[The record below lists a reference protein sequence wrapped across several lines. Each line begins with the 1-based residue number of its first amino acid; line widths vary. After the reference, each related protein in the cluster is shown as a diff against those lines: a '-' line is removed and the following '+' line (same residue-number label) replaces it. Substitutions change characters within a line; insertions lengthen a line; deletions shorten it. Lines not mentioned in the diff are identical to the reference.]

1 MMKYAVLA
9 ALMTLTAGR
18 PEPAADLDT
27 QPSLVHKS
35 VDLGVGPFRLYSG
48 VYPPGYGY
56 GAGYRYGAGYGYG
69 YQSPA
74 YQTDYQYGPYPFR
87 YGIHKVLP
95 GLRFR
100 KEIF

>member
-9 ALMTLTAGR
+9 ALMTLAVGR
-18 PEPAADLDT
+18 PEPTADLDT

-56 GAGYRYGAGYGYG
+56 GAGYRYGSGYGHG

-74 YQTDYQYGPYPFR
+74 YQTDYQYGPYPLR

-95 GLRFR
+95 GFRFR